1 MNNEITK
8 NTNNDVVENVV
19 AGIVGAFLFS
29 LVGGIL
35 WFVIYQFGF
44 IAGIS
49 GVIGSICAIKGYTL
63 FAKKESTKGIIISV
77 IISLL
82 VIVLAWYLCL
92 AYDVYT
98 AYKMW
103 FEAGE
108 SEFALTYFESVRV
121 SHYFLSDPEVAPAYF
136 GDLAFGIIF
145 CIIGGAS
152 NVITKIKNNKN
163 KKAIE
168 ASTPIEAPVVET
180 PVEPEAT
187 AEANTSTTT
196 DTNKDETVF
205 H

>member
-8 NTNNDVVENVV
+8 NTNNDVTENVV

-49 GVIGSICAIKGYTL
+49 GVIGSICAIKGYSL

-92 AYDVYT
+92 AYDVYN

-108 SEFALTYFESVRV
+108 SDFALTYFESVRV

-136 GDLAFGIIF
+136 GDLALGIIF
-145 CIIGGAS
+145 CIVGGAS

-168 ASTPIEAPVVET
+168 ASAPVEATVEAT
-180 PVEPEAT
+180 AEPEAT
-187 AEANTSTTT
+187 AEADTSTTT